1 MPENLPHDGLVA
13 VVKRD
18 CPTCV
23 MAAPVL
29 GDLARKEALA
39 VYTQDDPSFP
49 ETVAA
54 RIDDTG
60 LDVSHRLKIEVVP
73 TLIRFEGGR
82 EVGRTFGWDRGEWER
97 ISGIAGLGLDL
108 PQARPGCGAK
118 NIEPGVIERLKIRF
132 NETGLKSRR
141 IEIGSDEDEHEAM
154 LARGWSDGLPLV
166 PPTEERVL
174 RMLDGT
180 SRDPQEILGLVPPD
194 LAPATIE
201 KIAVNAVMA
210 GCKPEYLPVVLAA
223 VEAVLEEQFAMHGV
237 LATTMFVGPVVVV
250 NGPIRRRIGMN
261 AKGNALGQ
269 VNRANAAIGRALQL
283 VIRNIGGGRPQEVDR
298 ATLGNPGKYTY
309 CFAEDE
315 EGSSWEPLSVER
327 GLKPGQS
334 AVTVFAGYGLQGIVD
349 QKSRDPESLT
359 KSFAGSLK
367 ALGNVKHAPSC
378 DALLVVCPEHHRT
391 FKNAG
396 WSKARLYEEL
406 YRLCE
411 IPGDEIV
418 AGAKGIAEGGPPS
431 LAGKSINKFR
441 PGGLMV
447 VRAGGDAGM
456 FSGIIGGWSAG
467 GPRGSLPVTKE
478 VRIDRHCNFGP
489 DFGAKS
495 DDPAPPAAAGTA
507 RRADDRDSRYRQAA
521 RRRLSAPARRA
532 ARRARHRRQALRQA
546 DQHAGRAFA
555 VAAADRRRSQ
565 CRHRRIV
572 RLRVLHFV
580 LYA

>member
-1 MPENLPHDGLVA
+1 MSADLPRDGLVA

-23 MAAPVL
+23 MTVPVL
-29 GDLARKEALA
+29 VEMARQGGLT

-49 ETVAA
+49 EMLANRV
-54 RIDDTG
+54 DDRT
-60 LDVSHRLKIEVVP
+60 LDVSHQLGIEVVP

-82 EVGRTFGWDRGEWER
+82 EVGRTYGWHRGEWER
-97 ISGIAGLGLDL
+97 LSGIAGLGRDL
-108 PQARPGCGAK
+108 PEARPGCGAK
-118 NIEPGVIERLKIRF
+118 NVEPGVIERLKIRF

-154 LARGWSDGLPLV
+154 FARGWSDGLPLV

-174 RMLDGT
+174 RMLDST
-180 SRDPQEILGLVPPD
+180 ARDPQEVLGPVPPD
-194 LAPATIE
+194 LAPATVE

-250 NGPIRRRIGMN
+250 NGPVRRRIGMN
-261 AKGNALGQ
+261 SKGNALGQ
-269 VNRANAAIGRALQL
+269 GNRANAAIGRALQL

-327 GLKPGQS
+327 GVQPGRS
-334 AVTVFAGYGLQGIVD
+334 AVTVFAGFGLQGVVD
-349 QKSRDPESLT
+349 QKSRDPESLSR
-359 KSFAGSLK
+359 SFAGSLK
-367 ALGNVKHAPSC
+367 AIHNVKSAPSC

-396 WSKARLYEEL
+396 WTKARLYEEL

-411 IPGDEIV
+411 IPGDELV

-431 LAGKSINKFR
+431 LAGKSVNKFR
-441 PGGLMV
+441 PGGLMIV
-447 VRAGGDAGM
+447 HAGGDAGM

-478 VRIDRHCNFGP
+478 
-489 DFGAKS
+489 
-495 DDPAPPAAAGTA
+495 
-507 RRADDRDSRYRQAA
+507 
-521 RRRLSAPARRA
+521 
-532 ARRARHRRQALRQA
+532 LRP
-546 DQHAGRAFA
+546 
-555 VAAADRRRSQ
+555 
-565 CRHRRIV
+565 
-572 RLRVLHFV
+572 
-580 LYA
+580 

>member
-1 MPENLPHDGLVA
+1 MVA
-13 VVKRD
+13 VVKHD

-29 GDLARKEALA
+29 GDLAREQGLT

-49 ETVAA
+49 ETVPG
-54 RIDDTG
+54 RIDDTM
-60 LDVSHRLKIEVVP
+60 LDTSHRLGIEVVP

-82 EVGRTFGWDRGEWER
+82 EVGRTYGWDRGEWER
-97 ISGIAGLGLDL
+97 ISGIAGLGRDL

-118 NIEPGVIERLKIRF
+118 NVEPGVLERLRIRF

-141 IEIGSDEDEHEAM
+141 IEIGSDEDEQEAM
-154 LARGWSDGLPLV
+154 FARGWSDGLPLV

-180 SRDPQEILGLVPPD
+180 ARDPQEILGLAPPD
-194 LAPATIE
+194 LAPATVE

-250 NGPIRRRIGMN
+250 NGPIRRRIGM
-261 AKGNALGQ
+261 
-269 VNRANAAIGRALQL
+269 
-283 VIRNIGGGRPQEVDR
+283 
-298 ATLGNPGKYTY
+298 KYTY

-349 QKSRDPESLT
+349 QKSRDPESLA

-367 ALGNVKHAPSC
+367 ALSNVKHAPSC

-411 IPGDEIV
+411 IPGDDLV
-418 AGAKGIAEGGPPS
+418 AGARGVAEGGPPS
-431 LAGKSINKFR
+431 LAGKSVNKFR
-441 PGGLMV
+441 PGGLMI

-478 VRIDRHCNFGP
+478 VKP
-489 DFGAKS
+489 
-495 DDPAPPAAAGTA
+495 
-507 RRADDRDSRYRQAA
+507 
-521 RRRLSAPARRA
+521 
-532 ARRARHRRQALRQA
+532 
-546 DQHAGRAFA
+546 
-555 VAAADRRRSQ
+555 
-565 CRHRRIV
+565 
-572 RLRVLHFV
+572 
-580 LYA
+580 